1 MRFTHKSHHFLR
13 SLRKP
18 WKLGMRVQQLV
29 LSCARS
35 RKTTEIERKHIM
47 RKHRKKTYVW
57 QHGTRCQLV
66 YSVLFSV
73 LPAIHWQS
81 FLAQLLGKA
90 VALTIIIGDLSQL
103 EHPVNKII
111 EKHVLYICTRPY
123 RSMSGITSWLLMTE
137 ENKQVSGWNKFW
149 QLC

>member
-1 MRFTHKSHHFLR
+1 MQFSHISHHFLC
-13 SLRKP
+13 SLRKS
-18 WKLGMRVQQLV
+18 WKLGMRVQQLM

-35 RKTTEIERKHIM
+35 CKTTEIERKHIM

-57 QHGTRCQLV
+57 QYGTCCQLV

-73 LPAIHWQS
+73 LPAIQS

-90 VALTIIIGDLSQL
+90 VALTIIIGDFILTWAS
-103 EHPVNKII
+103 VNKII
-111 EKHVLYICTRPY
+111 EKHVSYICTRPY

>member
-1 MRFTHKSHHFLR
+1 MQFSHISHHFLR

-35 RKTTEIERKHIM
+35 CKTTEIERKHIM

-57 QHGTRCQLV
+57 QHGTCCQLV

-73 LPAIHWQS
+73 LPAIQS

-90 VALTIIIGDLSQL
+90 VALTIIIGDFILTWAS
-103 EHPVNKII
+103 VNKII
-111 EKHVLYICTRPY
+111 EKHVSYICTRPY

>member
-1 MRFTHKSHHFLR
+1 MQFSHISHHFLR

-18 WKLGMRVQQLV
+18 WKLGMRVQQLM

-35 RKTTEIERKHIM
+35 CKTTEIERKHIM

-57 QHGTRCQLV
+57 QHGTCCQLV

-73 LPAIHWQS
+73 LPAIQS

-90 VALTIIIGDLSQL
+90 VALTIIIGDFILTWAS
-103 EHPVNKII
+103 VNKII
-111 EKHVLYICTRPY
+111 EKHVSYICTRPY

>member
-1 MRFTHKSHHFLR
+1 MRFSHKSHHFLR
-13 SLRKP
+13 SLHKP

-35 RKTTEIERKHIM
+35 CKTTEIERKHIM

-57 QHGTRCQLV
+57 QHGTCCQLV

-73 LPAIHWQS
+73 LPAIQS

-90 VALTIIIGDLSQL
+90 VALTIIIGDLILTWASREQNNRETCFIYL
-103 EHPVNKII
+103 YKAIQINEWDNIMII
-111 EKHVLYICTRPY
+111 NDWRK
-123 RSMSGITSWLLMTE
+123 
-137 ENKQVSGWNKFW
+137 
-149 QLC
+149 